1 MAISE
6 ARKRANNKWLNEK
19 VENITFRVPKGK
31 KKIIQEEEQ
40 WKMQQLFKILYMKK
54 VIIFIHYI
62 VFFQKS
68 PYGFYH
74 IQTLKAQ

>member
-31 KKIIQEEEQ
+31 KKVIQEFAADHGESVNAFINRAVNKAMEEE
-40 WKMQQLFKILYMKK
+40 
-54 VIIFIHYI
+54 
-62 VFFQKS
+62 KS
-68 PYGFYH
+68 
-74 IQTLKAQ
+74 K

>member
-31 KKIIQEEEQ
+31 KKIIQAFAADHGESVNAFINRAVDKVMEEE
-40 WKMQQLFKILYMKK
+40 KE
-54 VIIFIHYI
+54 
-62 VFFQKS
+62 
-68 PYGFYH
+68 GF
-74 IQTLKAQ
+74 

>member
-31 KKIIQEEEQ
+31 KKIIQEFAADRGVSVNAFINRAVDKAMEEGS
-40 WKMQQLFKILYMKK
+40 KE
-54 VIIFIHYI
+54 
-62 VFFQKS
+62 S
-68 PYGFYH
+68 
-74 IQTLKAQ
+74 